1 SSRITASG
9 NSISCSLR
17 LQWIQLI
24 LFPESSIKHYAWPSC
39 CAVVVARRLLT
50 PAWSQYHELCP
61 DLCACL
67 QKELTISSFS
77 PIWWHSTPRAC
88 ITATTSFPPPHS
100 ASPGTATYIWQ
111 KRNPAICWNRSE
123 PSCITDVKAMQSV
136 LKSRRTPIP
145 KSLSA
150 CAPTSN
156 WNLGRFFP

>member
-1 SSRITASG
+1 CDRRYQPAGSAFLVCTNWIRMPECSSRITASG

-50 PAWSQYHELCP
+50 PAWSQYPELCP

-88 ITATTSFPPPHS
+88 ITATTSFP
-100 ASPGTATYIWQ
+100 
-111 KRNPAICWNRSE
+111 
-123 PSCITDVKAMQSV
+123 
-136 LKSRRTPIP
+136 
-145 KSLSA
+145 
-150 CAPTSN
+150 
-156 WNLGRFFP
+156 